1 MFFDKSIQL
10 VNKLKNYT
18 IFFYY
23 FCIICW
29 CCFCLV
35 RVESKRDNGKN
46 GSKIEML
53 CVFILVLFSLCL
65 FSSVCF
71 SYKINE
77 LIFELELKFIRK
89 WNNIRHCFFKSEIL
103 KLLKLQGIEHIN
115 ILFRNEA
122 ITMFLLSTWM
132 DLNFWN

>member
-18 IFFYY
+18 VFFFLLFLYNL
-23 FCIICW
+23 
-29 CCFCLV
+29 LV
-35 RVESKRDNGKN
+35 LLLFSVESKRDNGKN

-71 SYKINE
+71 SYKINQ
-77 LIFELELKFIRK
+77 LIFELELKIYSKMKQYSTLFFQIR
-89 WNNIRHCFFKSEIL
+89 NFKTF
-103 KLLKLQGIEHIN
+103 K
-115 ILFRNEA
+115 
-122 ITMFLLSTWM
+122 ITG
-132 DLNFWN
+132 N

>member
-18 IFFYY
+18 VFFFLLFLYNL
-23 FCIICW
+23 
-29 CCFCLV
+29 LV
-35 RVESKRDNGKN
+35 LLLFSVKSKRDNGKN

-71 SYKINE
+71 SYKINQ
-77 LIFELELKFIRK
+77 LIFELELKIYSEMKQYSTLFFQIR
-89 WNNIRHCFFKSEIL
+89 NFKTF
-103 KLLKLQGIEHIN
+103 K
-115 ILFRNEA
+115 
-122 ITMFLLSTWM
+122 ITG
-132 DLNFWN
+132 N

>member
-18 IFFYY
+18 VFFLLFLYNL
-23 FCIICW
+23 
-29 CCFCLV
+29 LV
-35 RVESKRDNGKN
+35 LLLFSVESKRDNGKN

-71 SYKINE
+71 SYK
-77 LIFELELKFIRK
+77 
-89 WNNIRHCFFKSEIL
+89 
-103 KLLKLQGIEHIN
+103 
-115 ILFRNEA
+115 
-122 ITMFLLSTWM
+122 
-132 DLNFWN
+132 

>member
-18 IFFYY
+18 VFFFLLFLYNL
-23 FCIICW
+23 
-29 CCFCLV
+29 LV
-35 RVESKRDNGKN
+35 LLLFSVESKRGNGKN

-71 SYKINE
+71 SYKINQ
-77 LIFELELKFIRK
+77 LIFELELKIYSKMKQYSTLFFQIR
-89 WNNIRHCFFKSEIL
+89 NFKTF
-103 KLLKLQGIEHIN
+103 K
-115 ILFRNEA
+115 
-122 ITMFLLSTWM
+122 ITG
-132 DLNFWN
+132 N

>member
-18 IFFYY
+18 VFFLLFLYNL
-23 FCIICW
+23 
-29 CCFCLV
+29 LV
-35 RVESKRDNGKN
+35 LLLFSVESKRDNGKN

-71 SYKINE
+71 SYKINQ
-77 LIFELELKFIRK
+77 LIFELELKIYSKMKQYSTLFFQIR
-89 WNNIRHCFFKSEIL
+89 NFKTF
-103 KLLKLQGIEHIN
+103 K
-115 ILFRNEA
+115 
-122 ITMFLLSTWM
+122 ITG
-132 DLNFWN
+132 N

>member
-18 IFFYY
+18 VFFFCFFYY

-35 RVESKRDNGKN
+35 RVEIKRDNGKN

-71 SYKINE
+71 SYKINQ
-77 LIFELELKFIRK
+77 LIFEHELKIYSKMKQYSTLFFQIR
-89 WNNIRHCFFKSEIL
+89 NFKTF
-103 KLLKLQGIEHIN
+103 K
-115 ILFRNEA
+115 
-122 ITMFLLSTWM
+122 ITG
-132 DLNFWN
+132 N

>member
-18 IFFYY
+18 VFFFLLFLYNL
-23 FCIICW
+23 
-29 CCFCLV
+29 LV
-35 RVESKRDNGKN
+35 LLLFSVKSKRDNGKN

-71 SYKINE
+71 SYKINQ
-77 LIFELELKFIRK
+77 LIFELELKIYSKMKQYSTLFFQIR
-89 WNNIRHCFFKSEIL
+89 NFKTF
-103 KLLKLQGIEHIN
+103 K
-115 ILFRNEA
+115 
-122 ITMFLLSTWM
+122 ITG
-132 DLNFWN
+132 N